1 MNYFDN
7 QEKAGR
13 IHGGFLGQRR
23 DSGNKAPG
31 KARVGAPSRPS
42 APRPPGKQL
51 QPMDSGDNSGS
62 LTTAQL
68 ISTRSKQE
76 DDSQGLEVAPSVVWT
91 GSKEKLA
98 EAAVY
103 LEKIQQTTAGESCLL
118 ALKKSVKTVK
128 IKMPK
133 KVVAIDKT
141 GGAALSGTAKT
152 SVDAATESVATA
164 AKTAVVVSAELGD
177 GAKTAQSDS
186 DEGRRVA
193 KKRRVTIAPVK
204 CRTAEEQL
212 KEGS

>member
-1 MNYFDN
+1 
-7 QEKAGR
+7 
-13 IHGGFLGQRR
+13 
-23 DSGNKAPG
+23 
-31 KARVGAPSRPS
+31 
-42 APRPPGKQL
+42 
-51 QPMDSGDNSGS
+51 MDSGDSSGS

-152 SVDAATESVATA
+152 SVDAATA